1 MNSRRTPSI
10 ASSSPRNSPHVP
22 RQQVASQLGRQR
34 PPSTRGIAPTPT
46 PPIVEPSPAS
56 GLDRP
61 AMSSASLYI
70 SNLKV
75 LRRRDPSIISIFDQF
90 SHVCVYHHNGDKWEK
105 QGYEGSMF
113 LYERDSYPPYGFYIL
128 NRMGMSDYIQRLY
141 PEDNWTARRLE
152 NVLQTSLAEGRPI
165 PDKFSPEWDIG
176 VSEEE
181 LKQMDKGQGFT
192 VGLWIFAH
200 DSADSMMDVM
210 TRLYSYIKQNLPYP
224 EEFKYGPDRPPRL
237 NMIHR
242 MASVPPASES
252 DAHIESIDRAIH
264 SASTKPA
271 TPVQSLFKGLMNGST
286 SKPADTSELDKLFAK
301 LNPPPPSVPPTAQT
315 LTVDSLFASLG
326 GTTKAKSPP
335 PTSSTSSASTTG
347 LALLDSIF
355 ASATP
360 TSQQSTISTS
370 TSTTASAPLSQSSSV
385 SSSLTATLGSQSYRS
400 GSRAT
405 QNPPNPEPEPIIIY
419 SPTPTTSALPQI
431 LNQDVI
437 STLLGLP
444 SSRASSAAPTTTS
457 SSTRTSD
464 SSSTRRSGREGG
476 DEDDGDYSSDG
487 GHSESS
493 TVLDRLLVGSREVVN
508 GDVTPRVPTNGYG
521 YDRPS
526 SSSRLQNFVYPNK
539 KSAPP
544 TAPTAA
550 VPPAAPHPS
559 HNGQHEAIVNGH
571 HTQASRS
578 GGELW
583 ENTSNDRFVVDG
595 GDDDEILELDFADT
609 RALSDMNVYKKTL
622 ARHDNSSKA
631 APTNGRL
638 SSSTT
643 GNKPPALH
651 SRDGSSSDANV
662 RSSATNNKDKKDRRK
677 KNGKD
682 RSPEVDKTVV
692 GADRNVYNVPEAVPN
707 SLQRQPHLRAVAAM
721 STPSP
726 IAALPPTSLSDP
738 AILLSS
744 LKAPPQAPSKT
755 VAVAAP
761 VNGYTKNDILPAAPR
776 STSDIAR
783 ESILATA
790 ASKIGKQTKLERND
804 FVREVLTLIHT
815 DKSFVDSLYQDY
827 LARS

>member
-200 DSADSMMDVM
+200 DSANSMMDVM
-210 TRLYSYIKQNLPYP
+210 TR
-224 EEFKYGPDRPPRL
+224 
-237 NMIHR
+237 
-242 MASVPPASES
+242 ES

-301 LNPPPPSVPPTAQT
+301 LNPPPPPSVPPTAQT

-370 TSTTASAPLSQSSSV
+370 ISTTASAPLSQSSSV

-405 QNPPNPEPEPIIIY
+405 QNPPNPEPEPIVIY

-583 ENTSNDRFVVDG
+583 ENTSNDRFVRH
-595 GDDDEILELDFADT
+595 ERLQEDT
-609 RALSDMNVYKKTL
+609 
-622 ARHDNSSKA
+622 
-631 APTNGRL
+631 G
-638 SSSTT
+638 TT
-643 GNKPPALH
+643 
-651 SRDGSSSDANV
+651 
-662 RSSATNNKDKKDRRK
+662 
-677 KNGKD
+677 
-682 RSPEVDKTVV
+682 
-692 GADRNVYNVPEAVPN
+692 
-707 SLQRQPHLRAVAAM
+707 
-721 STPSP
+721 
-726 IAALPPTSLSDP
+726 
-738 AILLSS
+738 
-744 LKAPPQAPSKT
+744 
-755 VAVAAP
+755 
-761 VNGYTKNDILPAAPR
+761 
-776 STSDIAR
+776 
-783 ESILATA
+783 
-790 ASKIGKQTKLERND
+790 
-804 FVREVLTLIHT
+804 
-815 DKSFVDSLYQDY
+815 
-827 LARS
+827 